1 MSTVLVL
8 TAPLRSYAS
17 SSALDCQGLSTIAI
31 FLNLKTET
39 NMPITPQE
47 ALQRTI
53 EHREIFHDEMLHIMR
68 LIMNGD
74 LSPLITAALIT
85 GLRVKKETIGEITAA
100 AQVMREFS
108 TKVNVPDTRHLVDI
122 VGTGGDGSHTFN
134 ISTCSMFVA
143 AAAGAKTAKHGGRSV
158 SSKSGS
164 ADVLESLGANINLS
178 PEKIAQCVQEVGIG
192 FMFAPNHHPAMKN
205 VAALRKELGVR
216 TIFNILGPLTNPAG
230 APNILMGVFHSDLV
244 GIQIRALQRLGAE
257 HALVV
262 YGRDGMDEVSLG
274 ASTLVGELKDGHL
287 SEYEIHP
294 EDFGMPMASSRA
306 LRVETP
312 EESQAVVRGV
322 LNNEAGA
329 ARDIVILNAG
339 AALYAANVTTSIKD
353 GIALARE
360 TIASGAAKNK
370 LTQFVAF
377 TQKAGTSS

>member
-1 MSTVLVL
+1 MTQRH
-8 TAPLRSYAS
+8 A
-17 SSALDCQGLSTIAI
+17 
-31 FLNLKTET
+31 
-39 NMPITPQE
+39 ITPSQ

-53 EHREIFHDEMLHIMR
+53 EHREIFHDEMLHLMR
-68 LIMNGD
+68 LIMKGEI
-74 LSPLITAALIT
+74 SPLMTAAIIT

-108 TKVNVPDTRHLVDI
+108 TKVQVADPTHLVDI

-164 ADVLESLGANINLS
+164 ADVLESLGVNINLS
-178 PEKIAQCVQEVGIG
+178 PEQIARSIATTGIG
-192 FMFAPNHHPAMKN
+192 FMFAPHHHPAMKN
-205 VAALRKELGVR
+205 VAPVRKELGVR

-230 APNILMGVFHSDLV
+230 APHILMGVFHPDLV
-244 GIQIRALQRLGAE
+244 GIQVRALQRLGAE

-274 ASTLVGELKDGHL
+274 AATLVGELKNGEIT
-287 SEYEIHP
+287 EYEIHP
-294 EDFGMPMASSRA
+294 EDFGLPMASNRA

-312 EESQAVVRGV
+312 EQSRDMLLGV
-322 LNNEAGA
+322 LDNQPGA

-339 AALYAANVTTSIKD
+339 VALYAANVSAD
-353 GIALARE
+353 MAGGIALARQALE
-360 TIASGAAKNK
+360 SGAARAR
-370 LTQFVAF
+370 LQQFIDF
-377 TQKAGTSS
+377 SKAPT